1 MIIPAKDE
9 SRRIAA
15 TVRSARAIPHVDLV
29 LVVDDGSE
37 DDTQH
42 VAREAGAV
50 VVRHSHN
57 RGKAAAMETGAAV
70 VAMRDAPDR
79 QPRILLFI
87 DGDLGETAVNTAPLV
102 PPVFEGHAD
111 LSIALLPPQPGAGGR
126 GIVVGAARRAIASMT
141 GWTPTQP
148 LSGMRCLTREAFEAA
163 TPLARG
169 WGVETGMTIDLLR
182 RGFRVVEVPCDLRHR
197 PSGHRPAGPAAPRR
211 AVPRRAAGG
220 QRPPRAPRRRGREA
234 HRRPPRRSRR
244 RRTASR
250 RARVP
255 SPAPRRASSPSGA
268 PSRHCAAAATRHGT
282 ATAIPV
288 AGTTMPESFMRNPTV
303 SAAAIAANAG
313 PEQGDRAG
321 QPGQGAAGAHQLAAP
336 RPAADDD
343 EPRERDAA
351 DGGHQVAPGR
361 QHAQVH
367 GDLAADDVP
376 QPAVEHGGEEPA
388 EVGAVGGRA
397 HPVEHREPADHH
409 DADQRDQPDPPPA
422 DLAAAHDD
430 GQHRERE
437 DQRGRAAEVAAQARG
452 AVDDHEQQAEP
463 GDRRRSRARAGRA
476 AGAGR
481 RSRRRAAGRPP

>member
-37 DDTQH
+37 DNTQH

-111 LSIALLPPQPGAGGR
+111 LAIALLPPQPGAGGR

-182 RGFRVVEVPCDLRHR
+182 RGLPRRRGAV
-197 PSGHRPAGPAAPRR
+197 RPAAPAVGVGPQGSDAPRR
-211 AVPRRAAGG
+211 AVPRRAARGE
-220 QRPPRAPRRRGREA
+220 RPPGPPRRRCREA
-234 HRRPPRRSRR
+234 H
-244 RRTASR
+244 
-250 RARVP
+250 
-255 SPAPRRASSPSGA
+255 
-268 PSRHCAAAATRHGT
+268 
-282 ATAIPV
+282 
-288 AGTTMPESFMRNPTV
+288 
-303 SAAAIAANAG
+303 
-313 PEQGDRAG
+313 
-321 QPGQGAAGAHQLAAP
+321 
-336 RPAADDD
+336 
-343 EPRERDAA
+343 
-351 DGGHQVAPGR
+351 GHP
-361 QHAQVH
+361 
-367 GDLAADDVP
+367 
-376 QPAVEHGGEEPA
+376 
-388 EVGAVGGRA
+388 
-397 HPVEHREPADHH
+397 
-409 DADQRDQPDPPPA
+409 
-422 DLAAAHDD
+422 
-430 GQHRERE
+430 
-437 DQRGRAAEVAAQARG
+437 
-452 AVDDHEQQAEP
+452 
-463 GDRRRSRARAGRA
+463 RARAPADAPLTRA
-476 AGAGR
+476 ERATGPTR
-481 RSRRRAAGRPP
+481 RQRPHTWPL